1 MILSLPYGNAYYEF
15 GSDGKHQFLQV
26 RNSKWK
32 ITFKEFCLEYIIT
45 DHHKNDVSIMI
56 YIVK

>member
-1 MILSLPYGNAYYEF
+1 MILSLLYGNAYYEF
-15 GSDGKHQFLQV
+15 GSNDKNQFLQV
-26 RNSKWK
+26 RNGKGK

-45 DHHKNDVSIMI
+45 DHHINDVSIMI